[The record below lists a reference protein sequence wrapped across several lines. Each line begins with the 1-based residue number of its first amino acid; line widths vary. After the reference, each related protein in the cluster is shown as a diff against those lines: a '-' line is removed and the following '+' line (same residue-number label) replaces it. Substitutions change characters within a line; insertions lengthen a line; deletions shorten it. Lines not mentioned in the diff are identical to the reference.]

1 MTEVQGRTAS
11 KHRRGPAKR
20 SILLPVVLI
29 LAGVLVLLYPVVAT
43 QWNNHRQQGIAAEYA
58 RIQEET
64 PPSVLQE
71 QFEAAT
77 RYNQTKGE
85 GPILDPW
92 LSRITP
98 DNAEWQEYMSY
109 LGGDGVMARLVVP
122 SAKIALPVY
131 HGTSSSTLD
140 KGVGHLFGTDL
151 PVGGS
156 GTHAVLTAH
165 TGLTSAT
172 LFDNLDD
179 VAVGDSIYIQVS
191 GQDLKYQVDNIEIV
205 LPEET
210 DSLAPVAGEDRLTL
224 ITCTPYGINTH
235 RLLVHSLR
243 VPMDSAEGVP
253 AAALQWQWWMWAL
266 LAAVAATLLVLLW
279 WVIRERRK
287 VKDCEPNGL
296 S

>member
-122 SAKIALPVY
+122 SAKIDLPVY

-165 TGLTSAT
+165 TGLTVQLCLTISMMLPWGIRSTSRCRART
-172 LFDNLDD
+172 L
-179 VAVGDSIYIQVS
+179 SIRSTTSKLFCRRRRTVS
-191 GQDLKYQVDNIEIV
+191 
-205 LPEET
+205 LP
-210 DSLAPVAGEDRLTL
+210 
-224 ITCTPYGINTH
+224 
-235 RLLVHSLR
+235 
-243 VPMDSAEGVP
+243 
-253 AAALQWQWWMWAL
+253 
-266 LAAVAATLLVLLW
+266 
-279 WVIRERRK
+279 
-287 VKDCEPNGL
+287 
-296 S
+296 